1 MEQFKQYLQVQ
12 KYKQRT
18 IEEHMLN
25 VSRFRVW
32 ITEQQNISV
41 AEIRYNDLLAYIQHE
56 KAKGISME
64 TINLR
69 LTSIRKYLDYLKEQG
84 EVEKNPARNLRV
96 KGELQKVIKNPL
108 SRAELDALYHE
119 YSQLKKV
126 ARWQQQSDWAHARNT
141 VILGLLVFQ
150 AIHSGELQKMEVGH
164 IDLNAGTVYIPS
176 TSQGNSRQLEL
187 SQKQI
192 IPLHHYLTVM
202 RSHLKPKGEE
212 LIPGSVRNIIAH
224 LLPEIQGLNPIVTN
238 ALHIR
243 GSVIL
248 NWLKI
253 HSKRQVQYMAGH
265 KYLSSTEKY
274 ASQAVEDLQDALSKY
289 HPFG

>member
-1 MEQFKQYLQVQ
+1 MDKFKQYLQTQ
-12 KYKQRT
+12 KQAPRT
-18 IEEHMLN
+18 IEEHLLN
-25 VSRFRVW
+25 VSRFVNW
-32 ITEQQNISV
+32 LTEQQNMTV
-41 AEIRYNDLLAYIQHE
+41 TEIRYNDLLAYIQQE
-56 KAKGISME
+56 KARSISME

-69 LTSIRKYLDYLKEQG
+69 LTSISKYLDYLKERG
-84 EVEKNPARNLRV
+84 ELEKNPARNLRV
-96 KGELQKVIKNPL
+96 KGELQKVIRNPL
-108 SRAELDALYHE
+108 SRAELDSLYLQ
-119 YSQLKKV
+119 YSQLKKE
-126 ARWQQQSDWAHARNT
+126 AHRQQQADWVHGRNT
-141 VILGLLVFQ
+141 VIVGLLVFQ
-150 AIHSGELQKMEVGH
+150 GVHSGELQKMEVNH

-176 TSQGNSRQLEL
+176 TSQGNNRQLEL

-192 IPLHHYLTVM
+192 IPLHQYLTAV
-202 RSHLKPKGEE
+202 RSHFKPKGGE
-212 LIPGSVRNIIAH
+212 LIAGSVRNTVAY
-224 LLPEIQGLNPIVTN
+224 LLPELQGINPIVTN

-274 ASQAVEDLQDALSKY
+274 AVQEIEDLQDALARY

>member
-1 MEQFKQYLQVQ
+1 MTVD
-12 KYKQRT
+12 
-18 IEEHMLN
+18 
-25 VSRFRVW
+25 
-32 ITEQQNISV
+32 
-41 AEIRYNDLLAYIQHE
+41 EIRYNDLLAYIQHE
-56 KAKGISME
+56 KATGISPE

-69 LTSIRKYLDYLKEQG
+69 LTSIRKYLDCLKEDG
-84 EVEKNPARNLRV
+84 ELEKNPAKTLRV

-108 SRAELDALYHE
+108 ARAELDALYQE

-126 ARWQQQSDWAHARNT
+126 ANNQPQADLVHGRNT
-141 VILGLLVFQ
+141 VIVGLLVFQ
-150 AIHSGELQKMEVGH
+150 GVHSGELQKMEVGH

-176 TSQGNSRQLEL
+176 TSQGNSRVLEL

-192 IPLHHYLTVM
+192 IPLHHYLTAI
-202 RSHLKPKGEE
+202 RGRLKPKANE
-212 LIPGSVRNIIAH
+212 LIPGSLRNIVAH
-224 LLPEIQGLNPIVTN
+224 LLPELQGLNPIITN

-253 HSKRQVQYMAGH
+253 HPKRQVQYMAGH
-265 KYLSSTEKY
+265 KYISSTEKY
-274 ASQAVEDLQDALSKY
+274 AAQEVEDLKDALAKY